1 MPTIGRRAFGR
12 ICARAAAFSAI
23 VRAPSLR
30 ATDAETPLDR
40 LAKLATY
47 LSENSVPEALA
58 CFDPRMKDFAA
69 IEADLGAI
77 GAQTDVLC
85 AIDVVAEHGEGEERT
100 LDTDWFV
107 ELRSQ
112 ADGGPLERR
121 RERVQ
126 LRMKKDAARWKII
139 AMAPISILDPIHI
152 Q

>member
-1 MPTIGRRAFGR
+1 MPTIGRRAFAR
-12 ICARAAAFSAI
+12 ICARAAAVIAI
-23 VRAPSLR
+23 VRAPVLH
-30 ATDAETPLDR
+30 AADAETPLDR

-58 CFDPRMKDFAA
+58 CFDPRMKDYPA

-85 AIDVVAEHGEGEERT
+85 AIDVVSEHGEGEERT

-112 ADGGPLERR
+112 ADLGPVERR

-126 LRMKKDAARWKII
+126 LRMKRDATKWKIV
-139 AMAPISILDPIHI
+139 AMAPVSILDPIHI